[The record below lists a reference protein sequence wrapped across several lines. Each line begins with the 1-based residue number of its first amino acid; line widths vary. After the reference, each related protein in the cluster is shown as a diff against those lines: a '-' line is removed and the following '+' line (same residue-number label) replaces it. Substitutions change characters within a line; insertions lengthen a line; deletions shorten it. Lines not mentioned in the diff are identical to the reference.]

1 MLGSRRVENLEL
13 QFANGQQ
20 PNRPLGTGVHRVVR
34 GSSGRLGFGDSAEGA
49 LLAQLCN
56 DRRGLWLQVA
66 QGARGIHVNGRPVR
80 RMAMLRAGDSLYLDG
95 VELLLRGSY
104 QDIDAP
110 PAPSREDAGDPRMV
124 LRGLGGRHHGRSYP
138 LSHPS
143 VLGRARDADIRID
156 DEAFAEQHVQLERRG
171 DRVLLRSRSAQGEI
185 LVNGNRVTDALLA
198 AGDQVVF
205 DSRHRFMLEVPWAGA
220 IAETPVPEPELG
232 AHGDGE
238 PDRAAPGLQAQ
249 RWPWLLLAALL
260 LSGMLA
266 GLLLFGAR

>member
-13 QFANGQQ
+13 QFANRQQ
-20 PNRPLGTGVHRVVR
+20 PNRPLGIGVHRVVR

-66 QGARGIHVNGRPVR
+66 HGARGIHVNGRPVR

-110 PAPSREDAGDPRMV
+110 PAASRNDAGDPRMV

-143 VLGRARDADIRID
+143 VLGRALDADIRID
-156 DEAFAEQHVQLERRG
+156 DEGFAEHHVQLQRRG
-171 DRVLLRSRSAQGEI
+171 DRVLLRSLSAQAET
-185 LVNGNRVTDALLA
+185 LVNGNPVTDALLC

-205 DSRHRFMLEVPWAGA
+205 DARHRFVLEVPWAGA
-220 IAETPVPEPELG
+220 IAEAPAPEPEW
-232 AHGDGE
+232 AV
-238 PDRAAPGLQAQ
+238 RSAAQTQRSAPTRRVK

-260 LSGMLA
+260 LSIMLG